1 MSDTSANNKRIAK
14 NTLLLYAR
22 MLYSL
27 FISLFTSRVILAA
40 LGFEDYGLYNV
51 IGSVVTMFVFLRTA
65 MGNSVNRF
73 ITYAIGK
80 DEENRLKEI
89 FSMSV
94 LIHVSLALIIIL
106 LCETLGVWFLNTQM
120 SIPVGRE
127 FAANWVFQFS
137 VLACAASV
145 ICVPY
150 DAEIVAH
157 EKMEIFAF
165 IQVLQS
171 TLNLAIVYAVK
182 YYSNDKLI
190 LYAFLLM
197 AVQLMN
203 VLIYVI
209 YCRYHFSE
217 TKFRLVRN
225 ISLFKEMTGFAGWS
239 LIGNMAFIGYTQ
251 GLNLV
256 LNVFFGPAV
265 NAARGIAFQVQAAMK
280 GFVTN
285 FQMAINPQI
294 TKSYA
299 QGDYERLHS
308 LIFASSKFSF
318 FMLLCMVMPVAI
330 EAETILHLWLGSVPE
345 YTVPFLILT
354 LSIMLLDPISNPLGV
369 ANNAT
374 GTIKKYQIVEGGTLL
389 LIVPTAYVA
398 VKLGGDPL
406 SVFIVQLV
414 ISYFVQLL
422 RLFLVCHKINM
433 SIQEYCRKIIIRIVL
448 VTAISLICPLLAYFI
463 LSKSLI
469 SCLIVVLI
477 AIISV
482 LVTAYYLG
490 LESNERQLINSKLKT
505 LANKFN
511 K

>member
-1 MSDTSANNKRIAK
+1 M
-14 NTLLLYAR
+14 
-22 MLYSL
+22 
-27 FISLFTSRVILAA
+27 
-40 LGFEDYGLYNV
+40 
-51 IGSVVTMFVFLRTA
+51 
-65 MGNSVNRF
+65 
-73 ITYAIGK
+73 
-80 DEENRLKEI
+80 
-89 FSMSV
+89 
-94 LIHVSLALIIIL
+94 
-106 LCETLGVWFLNTQM
+106 
-120 SIPVGRE
+120 
-127 FAANWVFQFS
+127 
-137 VLACAASV
+137 
-145 ICVPY
+145 
-150 DAEIVAH
+150 
-157 EKMEIFAF
+157 
-165 IQVLQS
+165 
-171 TLNLAIVYAVK
+171 
-182 YYSNDKLI
+182 
-190 LYAFLLM
+190 
-197 AVQLMN
+197 
-203 VLIYVI
+203 
-209 YCRYHFSE
+209 
-217 TKFRLVRN
+217 
-225 ISLFKEMTGFAGWS
+225 
-239 LIGNMAFIGYTQ
+239 
-251 GLNLV
+251 
-256 LNVFFGPAV
+256 
-265 NAARGIAFQVQAAMK
+265 
-280 GFVTN
+280 
-285 FQMAINPQI
+285 
-294 TKSYA
+294 KSYA